1 MPSVVK
7 TQHAIAHPD
16 AKLPAEGPA
25 APKPSSPRAAGANRY
40 RAPATHTA
48 ATAGPAML
56 EAVPAHLQEIVRHG

>member
-25 APKPSSPRAAGANRY
+25 APKPSSLRAAGANRH
-40 RAPATHTA
+40 RATATHTA
-48 ATAGPAML
+48 ATTGPALL
-56 EAVPAHLQEIVRHG
+56 EAVSAHLQEIVRRG